1 MTRRSTQLRKAPS
14 FLKPGGFR
22 DALSQQFCTADSAI
36 LESANIRQA
45 VYSSV
50 SRHRENHSSNS
61 SNRLR
66 EVRGFVSYDVKKIS
80 VVVAVVIV
88 SPLDEETRAGGAYSM
103 ASKRRY
109 EPGFLVAM
117 QQAKPSGIDCTRQ
130 CLIRVVS
137 PDVETLEVT
146 AFRR

>member
-14 FLKPGGFR
+14 LLKPGGFR
-22 DALSQQFCTADSAI
+22 DALNQQFCTADSAI

-50 SRHRENHSSNS
+50 LRHRENHSSNS
-61 SNRLR
+61 SNWLR
-66 EVRGFVSYDVKKIS
+66 EVRGFVSCDVKKIS

-88 SPLDEETRAGGAYSM
+88 SPLDEGTRAGSAYSM

-109 EPGFLVAM
+109 EPGPLVAI
-117 QQAKPSGIDCTRQ
+117 QQAKPSGIDCAHL
-130 CLIRVVS
+130 CLSEWYPRMS
-137 PDVETLEVT
+137 RLWKSQH
-146 AFRR
+146 F